1 MEQRLRDSATENS
14 LAPLVGVSLGRWGRQ
29 PGCGPCRETGG
40 DSEQQQGD
48 SFQRRPE
55 GRMERARAVDG
66 DADWSLGGSAAAV

>member
-48 SFQRRPE
+48 SFQEDRRGGWREPE
-55 GRMERARAVDG
+55 PWTEMRTGAWGVR
-66 DADWSLGGSAAAV
+66 LLLF